1 VERARRVVVVGANRP
16 AALECVRQC
25 VRRGD
30 DVVATCEQPSRVPA
44 LQDLA
49 EEHARVSIIALD
61 PAAPDTVG
69 RAIDAIAARWAA
81 IDTLIYGGV
90 DAQPLAAHG
99 EPPRDAQLDT
109 LQPGGLAETYL
120 RQAALPLAVL
130 RAFRRLLARGE
141 SPRVLLL
148 SSWLGSIAGK
158 TQGGDYALCGAL
170 AGLHMLMRGFAHDV
184 ERDGIVVLIGN
195 PGPLKTEIE
204 GPAFKVPV
212 DRSVSGLLEQL
223 AAATVEQS
231 GGFVDWNGGVRAW

>member
-1 VERARRVVVVGANRP
+1 VRQALRVVIVGANRP

-25 VRRGD
+25 VLRGD
-30 DVVATCEQPSRVPA
+30 HVVATCEQPSRVPA

-49 EEHARVSIIALD
+49 EEHGGVSIIALD
-61 PAAPDTVG
+61 PAVPDTVR
-69 RAIDAIAARWAA
+69 RATDAIAAQWPA
-81 IDTLIYGGV
+81 IDLLIYGGI

-99 EPPRDAQLDT
+99 EPPRDAQLES
-109 LQPGGLAETYL
+109 LQPGGLADAFL

-130 RAFRRLLARGE
+130 RAFRQSLARGE
-141 SPRVLLL
+141 SPRVMVL
-148 SSWLGSIAGK
+148 SSWLGSISGK

-170 AGLHMLMRGFAHDV
+170 AGLHMLMRGFARDV

-212 DRSVSGLLEQL
+212 DRSVRGLLEQL
-223 AAATVEQS
+223 DVATIDES
-231 GGFVDWNGGVRAW
+231 GSFVDWNGGVRAW